1 MRNQYNLNLLG
12 FQNRFDNYS
21 KSLQNYT
28 HIPQVGSMF
37 KTKFSDNRLNLNTA
51 QEIWN
56 RTLSFLTE
64 RVDIFLI

>member
-1 MRNQYNLNLLG
+1 MRKQYNLNLLG

-37 KTKFSDNRLNLNTA
+37 KTKFSDNRLNLNTSKKML
-51 QEIWN
+51 N
-56 RTLSFLTE
+56 RSLWFLTE
-64 RVDIFLI
+64 